1 MPADFNCGT
10 ASGEGCSIQ
19 STWPDSKADVREFAS
34 GNGSSTTRSV
44 FGTRFL
50 SQYSLWATNSTRCRW
65 TYLST
70 LNGPVPEG
78 CSLTFAQSLPSFSHC
93 AGLAIGIYT
102 TWYGMKAS
110 GAGVVISIV
119 YSSTFFT
126 VFTDGMRK
134 PIRPTWRGSN

>member
-50 SQYSLWATNSTRCRW
+50 SQYSLLATNSTRWRC

-70 LNGPVPEG
+70 LNGHPPEG

-93 AGLAIGIYT
+93 AGPAIGIYAIR
-102 TWYGMKAS
+102 YGMKAS
-110 GAGVVISIV
+110 GAGDLLRIV
-119 YSSTFFT
+119 
-126 VFTDGMRK
+126 
-134 PIRPTWRGSN
+134 

>member
-34 GNGSSTTRSV
+34 GNGIRTTRSV
-44 FGTRFL
+44 FGTRVL
-50 SQYSLWATNSTRCRW
+50 SQYSLVATHAARGRC

-78 CSLTFAQSLPSFSHC
+78 RSFPFAQSLPSLSHC
-93 AGLAIGIYT
+93 AGLAIGI
-102 TWYGMKAS
+102 
-110 GAGVVISIV
+110 
-119 YSSTFFT
+119 
-126 VFTDGMRK
+126 
-134 PIRPTWRGSN
+134 